1 MGLSICYQPLVFAI
15 PDQFVADDGRDMPS
29 AGFGA
34 PPTTG
39 MPGGDAIPAGAG
51 EGDGG
56 GAIGLGG
63 APAGTGCVVGAA
75 AAVPGTAPAAGR
87 ASPVT
92 SRC

>member
-1 MGLSICYQPLVFAI
+1 VFAI
-15 PDQFVADDGRDMPS
+15 PNQFVAGDGRDMPS

-39 MPGGDAIPAGAG
+39 MPGDDAMPAGAG

-63 APAGTGCVVGAA
+63 APAGDGVAVAALVPGAA
-75 AAVPGTAPAAGR
+75 PATAAVAGR
-87 ASPVT
+87 ASSVVL
-92 SRC
+92 RC